1 MKKFQKSAIAALS
14 TMAMLL
20 GSVPAAFADE
30 AVTPAAAPAAQEVQ
44 AASGVVT
51 PLALAYG
58 NVGDPSTYYYF
69 GGVTTI
75 NVYGVP
81 GGVYTV
87 YAIDQ
92 NGSYIDIGAG
102 QITYQGSVTTQLWG
116 YHKIYV
122 SSSFPGTFSF
132 NY

>member
-1 MKKFQKSAIAALS
+1 MKKIQKSAIAALS

-51 PLALAYG
+51 PLATLYG
-58 NVGDPSTYYYF
+58 SVGTPTTDIYF
-69 GGVTTI
+69 
-75 NVYGVP
+75 N
-81 GGVYTV
+81 GVYTV
-87 YAIDQ
+87 EIQGEPGGNYVIYAIDPS
-92 NGSYIDIGAG
+92 NNWYYRTEIIGSGKY
-102 QITYQGSVTTQLWG
+102 TSQLWG

-122 SSSFPGTFSF
+122 TSSFGGNFKVI
-132 NY
+132 Y